1 MQFSKISA
9 LLITAMAIGAAGAQQ
24 APASTTTKPQTATPT
39 KKATTGSTAAKSTA
53 AAPVA
58 LTTQKQKQ
66 SYAVGMSLGE
76 ILKSR
81 DVDPADIDMLVLTR
95 ALRDALANKKPAL
108 TEEQFKTVMGA
119 YTAELGK
126 RRTVKEE
133 AESKKNKAEGDAYLA
148 TNKTKPGV
156 TVLPSGLQYKVLVQ
170 GNGPKPT
177 ASDSVVCN
185 YKGTFVDGKE
195 FDSSY
200 KRGEQATFPVT
211 GVIKGWTEAL
221 QLMPVGSKWEL
232 VIPPDLAYGER
243 GRGAQ
248 MPPNSTL
255 VFEVELVKI
264 AEKEKP
270 APETPQPQATTP
282 DQNKAPDTPQPQ
294 GTAQPQAATPDQN
307 KTPDTDKN
315 PK

>member
-1 MQFSKISA
+1 MQFSNLSA
-9 LLITAMAIGAAGAQQ
+9 VLITATLAVGSVCAQQ
-24 APASTTTKPQTATPT
+24 APASATTKTPSASTAKKTTTPT
-39 KKATTGSTAAKSTA
+39 KSSA
-53 AAPVA
+53 AAPLA

-81 DVDPADIDMLVLTR
+81 DVNPADVDMTVLTR
-95 ALRDALANKKPAL
+95 ALRDSLAGKKPVL
-108 TEEQFKTVMGA
+108 TEEQFKQVMGTF
-119 YTAELGK
+119 TAELGK
-126 RRTVKEE
+126 RRTEKQE
-133 AESKKNKAEGDAYLA
+133 AEAKKNKAEGDAYLA
-148 TNKTKPGV
+148 ANKTKPGV
-156 TVLPSGLQYKVLVQ
+156 TTLPSGLQYKVLVQ

-177 ASDSVVCN
+177 AGDSVVCN

-200 KRGEQATFPVT
+200 KRGEPATFPVT

-221 QLMPVGSKWEL
+221 QLMPVGSKWQL
-232 VIPPDLAYGER
+232 VIPPDLAYGAQ
-243 GRGAQ
+243 GRPG

-270 APETPQPQATTP
+270 A
-282 DQNKAPDTPQPQ
+282 APAPQ
-294 GTAQPQAATPDQN
+294 GTSD
-307 KTPDTDKN
+307 DKN
-315 PK
+315 KQPESQSKPQ

>member
-9 LLITAMAIGAAGAQQ
+9 LLITATMAGSIWAQQ
-24 APASTTTKPQTATPT
+24 APASTTAKTPSTTTTRKTA
-39 KKATTGSTAAKSTA
+39 TGSTAAKSTA
-53 AAPVA
+53 AAPLA

-81 DVDPADIDMLVLTR
+81 EVAPTDVDMVILTR
-95 ALRDALANKKPAL
+95 ALRDALANKKPVL
-108 TEEQFKTVMGA
+108 TEDQFKEVMGTF
-119 YTAELGK
+119 TAELGK
-126 RRTVKEE
+126 RRTEKEE
-133 AESKKNKAEGDAYLA
+133 AEGKKNKADGDAYLA

-170 GNGPKPT
+170 GTGPKPT
-177 ASDSVVCN
+177 AGDSVVCN

-200 KRGEQATFPVT
+200 KRGEPATFPVS

-221 QLMPVGSKWEL
+221 QLMPVGSKWQL
-232 VIPPDLAYGER
+232 VIPPSLAYGER
-243 GRGAQ
+243 GRPPQ

-255 VFEVELVKI
+255 VFEVELMKI

-270 APETPQPQATTP
+270 AEPTTPEPQGTTP
-282 DQNKAPDTPQPQ
+282 DQNKATPDQSK
-294 GTAQPQAATPDQN
+294 AAPDQN
-307 KTPDTDKN
+307 KTPDPQKS
-315 PK
+315 PQ

>member
-1 MQFSKISA
+1 MQFAKLSA
-9 LLITAMAIGAAGAQQ
+9 LLVTATMAVGSVYAQQ
-24 APASTTTKPQTATPT
+24 APATPATPKAQSTTTTKKSTTATGT
-39 KKATTGSTAAKSTA
+39 KKTTTSA
-53 AAPVA
+53 AAPA

-66 SYAVGMSLGE
+66 SYAVGISLGE

-81 DVDPADIDMLVLTR
+81 DVQPTDVDMLVLTR
-95 ALRDALANKKPAL
+95 ALRDALAGKKPAL
-108 TEEQFKTVMGA
+108 SEEQFKEVM
-119 YTAELGK
+119 TAFTGELTK
-126 RRTVKEE
+126 RRTEKEQAE
-133 AESKKNKAEGDAYLA
+133 AKKNKAEGDAYLA
-148 TNKTKPGV
+148 DNKTKPGV

-200 KRGEQATFPVT
+200 KRGEPATFPVS

-221 QLMPVGSKWEL
+221 QLMPVGSKWQL
-232 VIPPDLAYGER
+232 VIPPDLAYGP
-243 GRGAQ
+243 GRPGI
-248 MPPNSTL
+248 PPNSTL

-270 APETPQPQATTP
+270 AAPEAGKPQSTP
-282 DQNKAPDTPQPQ
+282 DDKTSAPGTQAKPQSAPDEKP
-294 GTAQPQAATPDQN
+294 
-307 KTPDTDKN
+307 KTPDTQAK
-315 PK
+315 PQ